1 MTYLTPNFTLEELV
15 ASDTA
20 RERGIDN
27 TPPPEVVENLK
38 RLAQF
43 METVR
48 TVLGNSPVRITSG
61 YRCHDLNVAV
71 GGVANSAHLYGL
83 ACDFVCAEAGMP
95 LAVCAKLR
103 GTPGLAYDQLINEAN
118 QYGHRWTHI
127 GIAAEGKEP
136 RGEVWTVDASGT
148 RAGL

>member
-1 MTYLTPNFTLEELV
+1 MNLTDNFTLEEFTR
-15 ASDTA
+15 SDMA

-27 TPPPEVVENLK
+27 TPPPEVVANLR
-38 RLAQF
+38 RLAEF
-43 METVR
+43 MEKVR
-48 TVLGNSPVRITSG
+48 HILGDAPVRITSG

-71 GGVANSAHLYGL
+71 GGVPNSAHLDGL

-95 LAVCAKLR
+95 LAVCARLR
-103 GTPGLAYDQLINEAN
+103 GTPGLEFDQLINEAN

-136 RGEVWTVDASGT
+136 RGEVWTVDAGGT
-148 RAGL
+148 RPGL